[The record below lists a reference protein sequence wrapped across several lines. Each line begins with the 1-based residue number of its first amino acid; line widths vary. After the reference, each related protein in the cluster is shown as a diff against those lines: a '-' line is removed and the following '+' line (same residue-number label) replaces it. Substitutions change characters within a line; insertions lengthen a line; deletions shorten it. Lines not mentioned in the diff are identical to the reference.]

1 VPGRNLC
8 PVIALDLSLIFGT
21 TKMDN
26 KKLKKYKIKLTLN
39 LEEIDALDDLLDL
52 YLDGD
57 LNEEGINRGALM
69 QVQEQVSN
77 VMSVVNRRLGFTSP
91 DKDAPKYLM

>member
-1 VPGRNLC
+1 
-8 PVIALDLSLIFGT
+8 
-21 TKMDN
+21 MDD

>member
-1 VPGRNLC
+1 VP
-8 PVIALDLSLIFGT
+8 DLSLISGT
-21 TKMDN
+21 TKMDD